1 MAKKKFRIVPAYYGL
16 RIYAISTILFMFLV
30 FPITGILLFK
40 HAPDLQKYRTGGYE
54 FGELPENIRVGPDN
68 IHMDYP
74 NNDSLN
80 IVVDSLDA
88 PVPNITIEA
97 DSNAARTEA
106 APDSPDPENPV
117 RLNEDD
123 KITAHFSQIT
133 WLLTRLLIISFFLGF
148 AFNLPFKIYLRKKR
162 RNKKIKSGLF
172 KFCKRFI
179 LKTPIINAGILFITY
194 GVTTG
199 FMLYQL
205 IFNDDFNEI
214 TLRFYRQFFFIM
226 IVSSLLNLMFVY
238 FWQKHRVH
246 IKYLEFFYTSEEL
259 RKRIFNIKVGKIK
272 NRLWISSAM
281 TTFLPLLIVLFY
293 MLISVTSVKD
303 LLDGPPT
310 EEQKEILIGKYRGL
324 ELGSNLGSN
333 EGVIYVNLYDTY
345 IMLIGTFSGII
356 ISFFY
361 LLLFIRWTT
370 RDIVNPVKE
379 LLLNMQRTGRGEMES
394 YSIVRTNDEI
404 GELTEGYNEMSDK
417 LKDYIENISRMNEA
431 NARFVPRQFLE
442 YLGKDSI
449 ADIQLG
455 DQIQKEMTVLF
466 TDIRDFTTI
475 SEQMTPKENFNFL
488 NNYLGYM
495 EPVIRNNGGFVDKY
509 IGDSIMALFPDNT
522 ENAINA
528 SIEMRI
534 KLAEFNHIIS
544 QFGQAPIDSGIGI
557 HTGSLML
564 GIVGGE
570 GRMEGTVIS
579 DAVNLAARLEGL
591 TKIYG
596 SKIIITE
603 ETLIKINDP
612 TLYNYRFLDVVK
624 VKGKKEAVYIF
635 EIIDADPEDIRDLKN
650 QTKDIF
656 NEAITQYKSKSF
668 KQSLKLFKEVLNIN
682 PGDQAVSLYI
692 KRCQKFIELGFP
704 DDWDGIERFN

>member
-1 MAKKKFRIVPAYYGL
+1 MAKKKYTPVPAYYGF
-16 RIYAISTILFMFLV
+16 RIYAISTIMFMFLV
-30 FPITGILLFK
+30 FPITGILLIK
-40 HAPDLQKYRTGGYE
+40 HAPDLQKYRTGNYS
-54 FGELPENIRVGPDN
+54 FNLP
-68 IHMDYP
+68 
-74 NNDSLN
+74 DSLN
-80 IVVDSLDA
+80 ITLDTIAMTYNSDSNSVTEAILDTTVSLEGDSLA
-88 PVPNITIEA
+88 LII
-97 DSNAARTEA
+97 
-106 APDSPDPENPV
+106 DSPP
-117 RLNEDD
+117 RNEEGRVDLG
-123 KITAHFSQIT
+123 KINEEDRMTGHFSEVSRLWI
-133 WLLTRLLIISFFLGF
+133 RLLFISFFLGL
-148 AFNLPFKIYLRKKR
+148 AFNLPFKLYLRKKR
-162 RNKKIKSGLF
+162 RNKKIKDGLF
-172 KFCKRFI
+172 KFCKKFI

-194 GVTTG
+194 GITTG

-205 IFNDDFNEI
+205 LFNSDFNEI
-214 TLRFYRQFFFIM
+214 TIRFYRQFFFIM
-226 IVSSLLNLMFVY
+226 IVSSLLNMMFVY

-246 IKYLEFFYTSEEL
+246 IRYLEFFYTKDEL
-259 RKRIFNIKVGKIK
+259 RKRIFNIKVGRIR

-293 MLISVTSVKD
+293 MLISITNVYD
-303 LLDGPPT
+303 LLDGPPS
-310 EEQKEILIGKYRGL
+310 EDQAKILIGKYESYFGDN
-324 ELGSNLGSN
+324 SINSDQ
-333 EGVIYVNLYDTY
+333 GVIYVNLFDTY
-345 IMLIGTFSGII
+345 IMLIGTFSGIM

-370 RDIVNPVKE
+370 RDIVYPVKE

-404 GELTEGYNEMSDK
+404 GELTEGYNEMSGK
-417 LKDYIENISRMNEA
+417 LKDYIENISLMNEA

-455 DQIQKEMTVLF
+455 DQVQKEMAVLF
-466 TDIRDFTTI
+466 TDIRDFTTL
-475 SEQMTPKENFNFL
+475 SELMTPKENFNFL

-509 IGDSIMALFPDNT
+509 IGDSIMALFPEST
-522 ENAINA
+522 EHAINA
-528 SIEMRI
+528 AIEMRI
-534 KLAEFNHIIS
+534 KLSEFNHIIS

-579 DAVNLAARLEGL
+579 DAVNTAARLEGL

-635 EIIDADPEDIRDLKN
+635 EIIDGDPEDIRELKDK
-650 QTKDIF
+650 TKESF
-656 NEAITQYKSKSF
+656 NKAIQHYKNKDF
-668 KQSLKLFKEVLNIN
+668 NKALKLFKEIREVNQA
-682 PGDQAVSLYI
+682 DQATQLYI
-692 KRCQKFIELGFP
+692 DRCQKFIDLGFP
-704 DDWDGIERFN
+704 DDWDGVESFN